1 MTPLETFI
9 CLCPAATAAHPQRLR
24 QVLHEH
30 EVVDVACST
39 AGLGSTRRRYQPLA
53 SAGRRPGCGFMKLKR
68 HRLESNKREKR
79 VGLCKFGKE
88 WPRHKA
94 LRGRFFAR
102 RLGKAWY
109 NTNIAQD
116 LVE

>member
-1 MTPLETFI
+1 
-9 CLCPAATAAHPQRLR
+9 
-24 QVLHEH
+24 
-30 EVVDVACST
+30 
-39 AGLGSTRRRYQPLA
+39 
-53 SAGRRPGCGFMKLKR
+53 MKLKR

-79 VGLCKFGKE
+79 VGLCKFGKK

-102 RLGKAWY
+102 RLGKPWY

>member
-1 MTPLETFI
+1 
-9 CLCPAATAAHPQRLR
+9 
-24 QVLHEH
+24 
-30 EVVDVACST
+30 
-39 AGLGSTRRRYQPLA
+39 
-53 SAGRRPGCGFMKLKR
+53 MKLKR
-68 HRLESNKREKR
+68 HRYRLESNKREKR

-102 RLGKAWY
+102 RLGKPWHI
-109 NTNIAQD
+109 TNIAQD

>member
-1 MTPLETFI
+1 
-9 CLCPAATAAHPQRLR
+9 
-24 QVLHEH
+24 
-30 EVVDVACST
+30 
-39 AGLGSTRRRYQPLA
+39 
-53 SAGRRPGCGFMKLKR
+53 MKLKR
-68 HRLESNKREKR
+68 HRSSRTSAKSASR
-79 VGLCKFGKE
+79 LCKFGKE

-116 LVE
+116 LVEQQV